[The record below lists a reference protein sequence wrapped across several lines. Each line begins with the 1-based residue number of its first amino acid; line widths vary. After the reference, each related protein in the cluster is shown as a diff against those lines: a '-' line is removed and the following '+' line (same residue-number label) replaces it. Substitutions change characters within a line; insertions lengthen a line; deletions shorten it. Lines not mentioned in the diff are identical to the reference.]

1 MIPDFACL
9 SEERQAIFIDK
20 LRDTPQLLKW
30 LVGNDTFHLDPTLNK
45 VAIYQ
50 RITNEKTIKNIL
62 VSHPAFL
69 ELTTEIFITN
79 INKIGINLEIL
90 SDAEIN
96 CILKA
101 PYTRLPFPKDWL
113 QSFVEDTSSEMQTIH
128 AKLLAD
134 HQETFGF
141 LFKTLSSKFHFDI
154 HLHIKN
160 NQLNIEESN
169 KYLLKMLNQDWGN
182 NQFNIMEFIPPV
194 THYIQD
200 WFKPLLF
207 SLKKYM
213 NEMLSAHVF
222 YRLLGISSDNIILGS
237 SFETPGLPI
246 INVFDYYNY
255 HINRKSIHSVMSVWQ
270 ALFKPLR
277 PFFYEYVELA
287 QSEENII
294 MICIR
299 AFMPFIIMSMV
310 LALGYAAILPLAYHL
325 LIEYIF
331 FIPALYFSIV
341 VASQYIQI
349 KNYMYLNF
357 IEWFYGSVYAT
368 SQYEPSQKLIH
379 GMKSKD
385 LAHDITD
392 YYVLCLEQ
400 CDSIERSYQKSTNSL
415 NNHQILNRKENLEF
429 REQLLNEWQDLKF
442 SGVEP
447 EHMFQIVTSR
457 LQDDKKETNTTI
469 MQLYSIYCN
478 LPENQ
483 KAPFK
488 SAYLSLKEKLEI
500 IENLEQQLKNSYKL
514 DETHDITDRFPF
526 QMV

>member
-9 SEERQAIFIDK
+9 SEERQAKFIDK
-20 LRDTPQLLKW
+20 LRDTPQLRKG
-30 LVGNDTFHLDPTLNK
+30 LVRNESFYIDPTLNRI
-45 VAIYQ
+45 AICQ
-50 RITNEKTIKNIL
+50 RETNQQSLKKIL
-62 VSHPAFL
+62 LSHPAFL
-69 ELTTEIFITN
+69 ELTTEIFITS
-79 INKIGINLEIL
+79 IKKLGINLEIL
-90 SDAEIN
+90 TDSEMN
-96 CILKA
+96 FILKA
-101 PYTRLPFPKDWL
+101 HYTRLPFPKDWL
-113 QSFVEDTSSEMQTIH
+113 KSFLEDSSSEMQSIH
-128 AKLLAD
+128 EKLLAD
-134 HQETFGF
+134 HQENFGF

-160 NQLNIEESN
+160 KQLNHEEIN
-169 KYLLKMLNQDWGN
+169 KYLLEMLNQDWEN
-182 NQFNIMEFIPPV
+182 NQFNIMESIPPV
-194 THYIQD
+194 SQYIQD
-200 WFKPLLF
+200 WFKPWLF

-237 SFETPGLPI
+237 SFEAPGIPI
-246 INVFDYYNY
+246 VNVFDYYNY

-341 VASQYIQI
+341 VASQYIQL

-385 LAHDITD
+385 LAHDIAD

-429 REQLLNEWQDLKF
+429 RAQLLNEWQDLKF

>member
-1 MIPDFACL
+1 
-9 SEERQAIFIDK
+9 
-20 LRDTPQLLKW
+20 
-30 LVGNDTFHLDPTLNK
+30 
-45 VAIYQ
+45 
-50 RITNEKTIKNIL
+50 
-62 VSHPAFL
+62 
-69 ELTTEIFITN
+69 
-79 INKIGINLEIL
+79 
-90 SDAEIN
+90 
-96 CILKA
+96 
-101 PYTRLPFPKDWL
+101 
-113 QSFVEDTSSEMQTIH
+113 
-128 AKLLAD
+128 
-134 HQETFGF
+134 
-141 LFKTLSSKFHFDI
+141 
-154 HLHIKN
+154 
-160 NQLNIEESN
+160 
-169 KYLLKMLNQDWGN
+169 
-182 NQFNIMEFIPPV
+182 
-194 THYIQD
+194 
-200 WFKPLLF
+200 
-207 SLKKYM
+207 M